1 MGSVYRR
8 WAIKKPENEKVCPN
22 ALSGRPSNPQTPMWS
37 WSHGWQRSAKT
48 PNSKLGYLVSRREI
62 DRQSRATDLP
72 DTICLS
78 SGGVRLSAEAILWF
92 CRRIFICTS
101 VPRTHHHTAAMS
113 ANPNQLTYSIFI
125 ANLHCGRCVPST
137 RLEGSRQLTLLAA
150 ASVLFRTLFRLS
162 SPHPIPP
169 MYPFSPNV

>member
-1 MGSVYRR
+1 MGDGVEDLARMELERGECLSPMGNKETRERTRRSVPMHCLV
-8 WAIKKPENEKVCPN
+8 WLDLQTLK
-22 ALSGRPSNPQTPMWS
+22 LSCGRG
-37 WSHGWQRSAKT
+37 HGWQRPAKT

-62 DRQSRATDLP
+62 DCQSRATDLP

-101 VPRTHHHTAAMS
+101 VPRAHHHTAAMS

-125 ANLHCGRCVPST
+125 ANL
-137 RLEGSRQLTLLAA
+137 
-150 ASVLFRTLFRLS
+150 
-162 SPHPIPP
+162 
-169 MYPFSPNV
+169 